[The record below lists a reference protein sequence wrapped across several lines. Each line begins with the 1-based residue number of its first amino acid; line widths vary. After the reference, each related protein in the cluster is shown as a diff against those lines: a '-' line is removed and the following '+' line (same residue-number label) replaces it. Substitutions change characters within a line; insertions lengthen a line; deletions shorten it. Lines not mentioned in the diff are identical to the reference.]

1 MGLTANMK
9 RMLQHPF
16 FISRKHA
23 DNADDSVRMKEMENL
38 KSKTPYA
45 VIVDSDFHNADHL
58 ITELDE
64 VIQQTNNMELSRQL
78 NEISDSYQ
86 SISDLIKNLEMT

>member
-1 MGLTANMK
+1 MGLSANMK

-23 DNADDSVRMKEMENL
+23 DNADDSVRMKQMENL